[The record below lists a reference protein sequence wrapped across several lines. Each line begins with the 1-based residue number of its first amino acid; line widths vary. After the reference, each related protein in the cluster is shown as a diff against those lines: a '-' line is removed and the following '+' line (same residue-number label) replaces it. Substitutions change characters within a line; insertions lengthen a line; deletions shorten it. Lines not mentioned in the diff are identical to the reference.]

1 MNYAVRT
8 SVLLF
13 ALLIT
18 IACARAGGPG
28 SGSHGGGS
36 GGHGSGG
43 HASGGHG
50 GGHGGSGGHAV
61 GHFSSGNTSGHSFAH
76 SFTHIFHHGP
86 KHHNFQHPIAF
97 IPHRRRFGSFDC
109 SNDVFFPTFNRGFNC
124 FNNGFFLDPFFFGA
138 FSMLGPLPD
147 PAYADQSPGFG
158 TQDEMSD
165 TADAEPPSDGS
176 PQREQAVTLLQLLD
190 GSMYG
195 LTSYKV
201 VSHDLHYT
209 TTYGAQNSV
218 PLDRIDFT
226 ETLRLNADRQV
237 PFLLEPK
244 SPPR

>member
-1 MNYAVRT
+1 MKFAVRT
-8 SVLLF
+8 SLLLF

-18 IACARAGGPG
+18 VASAYANGPG
-28 SGSHGGGS
+28 GGHGGGS

-50 GGHGGSGGHAV
+50 GGHAGHAA
-61 GHFSSGNTSGHSFAH
+61 GHFSSGNASTHSFAH
-76 SFTHIFHHGP
+76 SFGHIFHHGP
-86 KHHNFQHPIAF
+86 RHRNFTQPSAF
-97 IPHRRRFGSFDC
+97 FPRHRRFGSFFCD
-109 SNDVFFPTFNRGFNC
+109 NDVFFPTFNRGLNC

-147 PAYADQSPGFG
+147 PAYADLSPGFG
-158 TQDEMSD
+158 TQNEMSD
-165 TADAEPPSDGS
+165 TADAEPPSDGAAPPNERS
-176 PQREQAVTLLQLLD
+176 ITLLQLLD

-201 VSHDLHYT
+201 VGHDLHYT

-226 ETLRLNADRQV
+226 QTLKLNADRHV
-237 PFLLEPK
+237 PFLLAPK